1 MFVKTEH
8 IEKTLKEC
16 FEQIYANEYS
26 NLDEIGQFIVKCN
39 LPKQIQ
45 EEFRKPKQFQNV
57 QHLYKE
63 QYNTLWKKIKE
74 HVNE

>member
-26 NLDEIGQFIVKCN
+26 NLDEIGQFILKCN

-45 EEFRKPKQFQNV
+45 EEFRKPK
-57 QHLYKE
+57 
-63 QYNTLWKKIKE
+63 
-74 HVNE
+74 